1 MFKTFKRLCASLLAA
16 ALILAFMTGCGEAPP
31 ESAPPESEEA
41 AGAEALVFAVAGPDK
56 WIARAAEDYNA
67 AGPEKPVELLRFQS
81 AAELMSAVD
90 GGLEADMYFAALDG
104 LSLPEYAGSPAA
116 RLWEASADLSGRL
129 DIPLAGNLAEA
140 MSCEGELRCLPFD
153 FEVEGVAWTL
163 GEALPGSMA
172 EAEALA
178 AGAGATLFYP
188 LWNCDSLAGGWLYP
202 YLCSADEA
210 ARGDI
215 LASVLAH
222 EQDDEP
228 APDARFAFNLV
239 RLDGDENGE
248 LGLGNLVFNCA
259 DGWAAGLPGAETA
272 GIYVPKH
279 VFGIF
284 EGCSDADAAW
294 AFLEGFLSDALQ
306 ENARSLP
313 AAESAFESRLE
324 HASRFVSPEAVE
336 TARGLVENSRL
347 AAGPGLAG
355 EEQAW
360 YVEYINSE
368 ARHEKL
374 GIA

>member
-1 MFKTFKRLCASLLAA
+1 M
-16 ALILAFMTGCGEAPP
+16 
-31 ESAPPESEEA
+31 
-41 AGAEALVFAVAGPDK
+41 
-56 WIARAAEDYNA
+56 
-67 AGPEKPVELLRFQS
+67 
-81 AAELMSAVD
+81 
-90 GGLEADMYFAALDG
+90 
-104 LSLPEYAGSPAA
+104 
-116 RLWEASADLSGRL
+116 
-129 DIPLAGNLAEA
+129 
-140 MSCEGELRCLPFD
+140 
-153 FEVEGVAWTL
+153 
-163 GEALPGSMA
+163 
-172 EAEALA
+172 
-178 AGAGATLFYP
+178 
-188 LWNCDSLAGGWLYP
+188 
-202 YLCSADEA
+202 
-210 ARGDI
+210 
-215 LASVLAH
+215 
-222 EQDDEP
+222 
-228 APDARFAFNLV
+228 